1 MNLIRFAIA
10 DRRYAVDISQA
21 EEVIRIGTITPLP
34 DSMDCLRGVINLRG
48 RVIPLISLREVLG
61 CEEAEVDSAGRIII
75 GHVSGNLVGVLVDS
89 VKDVV
94 SLEDGYVEPPD
105 ALMEGAGYLV
115 GVGKVEGDLIPI
127 LDIEKL
133 LTGARRIDMAEVER
147 VSLKAAAG

>member
-10 DRRYAVDISQA
+10 DRRYALDISQA
-21 EEVIRIGTITPLP
+21 EEVIRIGAITPLP
-34 DSMDCLRGVINLRG
+34 SSTDCLKGVINLRG

-61 CEEAEVDSAGRIII
+61 CEEAEEDSAGRIII
-75 GHVSGNLVGVLVDS
+75 EHVNGNLVGVLVDS

-94 SLEDGYVEPPD
+94 SLEDGDVEPPD
-105 ALMEGAGYLV
+105 ALIESAGYLV

-133 LTGARRIDMAEVER
+133 LTGERKIDMAEVER